1 MKKRVV
7 IILITLLGVG
17 VSCQKQPKAS
27 FTVSKSECYV
37 GETVSLTSSST
48 DASSYK
54 WMIDNVASGTSSSLN
69 FTPTSAGTKII
80 KLEGIS
86 KNGKKT
92 DDDTKTLLVKNIN
105 EAFKG
110 TYKYSGDV
118 NSFCAS
124 EKLTINTNGNNQISC
139 DIDGTVL
146 TAIVNSLTNATFVSY
161 SETDTDGIITTV
173 NGSLT
178 LNGNTITSI
187 LNYSFIDTNTGI
199 TTPFSCTSVFV
210 K

>member
-1 MKKRVV
+1 MKKRVA

-54 WMIDNVASGTSSSLN
+54 WTIDNVSSGASSSLN

-110 TYKYSGDV
+110 TYKGNANSGCEFE
-118 NSFCAS
+118 NLAI
-124 EKLTINTNGNNQISC
+124 TTNGTNQISC
-139 DIDGTVL
+139 DIDGTVI
-146 TAIVNSLTNATFVSY
+146 TAVVNSLTNATIISY
-161 SETDTDGIITTV
+161 SETDTDGSVLTIKGGSIT
-173 NGSLT
+173 LI
-178 LNGNTITSI
+178 GNTITTI
-187 LNYSFIDTNTGI
+187 LNFSYYDATDSSTSSS
-199 TTPFSCTSVFV
+199 SCTSVFV